1 MLQDRIDY
9 LTYIFNLLQDTN
21 SRTEKE
27 QIVKDIL
34 PEYKE
39 DFDFI
44 IECLAGKHKFGYT
57 YKRYPFLYNPAI
69 SSTTVKSVL
78 KFLLTPSKEKDLS
91 TENIAAYV
99 SLTTKW
105 ADFFE
110 PIVNRTL
117 RLGIG
122 ESLIEKSIIS
132 PMLAKK
138 FEGDVKFSKDG

>member
-1 MLQDRIDY
+1 MTLQERVDY
-9 LTYIFNLLQDTN
+9 LSYIFDLLQDTN
-21 SRTEKE
+21 SRIEKE
-27 QIVKDIL
+27 QIVKDID
-34 PEYKE
+34 PKCKE

-57 YKRYPFLYNPAI
+57 YKRYPFLYN
-69 SSTTVKSVL
+69 STIYAMTVKSVL
-78 KFLLTPSKEKDLS
+78 QFLLTPAKDKDLS
-91 TENIAAYV
+91 TENIMSYV

-122 ESLIEKSIIS
+122 ESLVE
-132 PMLAKK
+132 MQGFLYL
-138 FEGDVKFSKDG
+138 